1 MRSTQRDSNSK
12 NEGILI
18 FIQIELEVLLRH
30 REDCYSQELIFVG
43 HNETSCD
50 VRTRCQGKTLIEKED
65 STVCL
70 VNNVCASVCGWGYAW
85 QRAISSI
92 YRVVKFF
99 VNGIEVEELSG
110 IPYVW
115 EEIHSQMKVKWK
127 FHHQFWVGGIYLMEL
142 THR

>member
-18 FIQIELEVLLRH
+18 FIQVELEVLLRH

-50 VRTRCQGKTLIEKED
+50 MRTRCQGKTLIEKED

-70 VNNVCASVCGWGYAW
+70 VNNVCARGVRVRVCVTE
-85 QRAISSI
+85 SDFLN

-99 VNGIEVEELSG
+99 VSGIEVEGLSG
-110 IPYVW
+110 IPYFW
-115 EEIHSQMKVKWK
+115 EEIHSQMKVK
-127 FHHQFWVGGIYLMEL
+127 
-142 THR
+142 